1 MFFLFNLLSSIH
13 HPTSFI
19 ICSQLHCWFVCRPS
33 TVIRVKNSKTESPD
47 MLEIIQFRKDWW
59 KLELEGMLQILQSN
73 FIFNFTDKNSLKN
86 SRLSISQ
93 SHLMTKSGLNLS
105 VLTTST
111 VLFLFLQLVFEA
123 FIPLSPQPTHLPN
136 KTMGPKIN
144 WNRAKVEDLGRKKG
158 FSNSVKQ

>member
-1 MFFLFNLLSSIH
+1 
-13 HPTSFI
+13 
-19 ICSQLHCWFVCRPS
+19 
-33 TVIRVKNSKTESPD
+33 

-123 FIPLSPQPTHLPN
+123 AFIPLSPQPTHLPK
-136 KTMGPKIN
+136 KTMGPKI
-144 WNRAKVEDLGRKKG
+144 KKL
-158 FSNSVKQ
+158 K